1 MSHQRRFSSST
12 MQHWPSILKPFVAV
26 ECVSR
31 GFLMCSRVLNK
42 HIEREA
48 AGSNHLQHTNICNI
62 HRIRKVCMEGKEKFL
77 SKKSFMFQGFIYF
90 GKLNVNVSV
99 LSCFWN
105 EIQILYAMP
114 TLGMCFL
121 KWGCASQNW
130 SDVGRMS

>member
-1 MSHQRRFSSST
+1 MAMSHQKRLSSST

-62 HRIRKVCMEGKEKFL
+62 HSGKVDGEGKTVMLLEKLFT
-77 SKKSFMFQGFIYF
+77 K
-90 GKLNVNVSV
+90 
-99 LSCFWN
+99 
-105 EIQILYAMP
+105 
-114 TLGMCFL
+114 T
-121 KWGCASQNW
+121 
-130 SDVGRMS
+130 